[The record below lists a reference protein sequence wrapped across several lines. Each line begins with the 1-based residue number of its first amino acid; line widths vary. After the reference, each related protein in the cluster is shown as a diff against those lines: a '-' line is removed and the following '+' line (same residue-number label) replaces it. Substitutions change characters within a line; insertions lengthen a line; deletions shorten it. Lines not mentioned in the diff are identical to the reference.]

1 MKITSKT
8 NKADLVAYAAQAL
21 GAQLDESKF
30 SRDELIAE
38 VRKLEKSLGIASDD
52 AGDDDAGNEGDTGN
66 GNNAQNNDD
75 ADSEQAAKK
84 NPRFVYLRIHTPPS
98 INTDEDAEEETHC
111 IVGFNGKNYQIQYD
125 VEEGVK
131 VPYGVYDVLKN
142 AVQTKYRRVKGKREM
157 EERKEQRYKFN
168 VVKTVD

>member
-8 NKADLVAYAAQAL
+8 NKSELVAYAAQAL

-52 AGDDDAGNEGDTGN
+52 AGDDDAVNESDTGN

-75 ADSEQAAKK
+75 ADSKQDNDMIDDAWDAYAFIHHHQLILMKMPKK
-84 NPRFVYLRIHTPPS
+84 KHTVLWAL
-98 INTDEDAEEETHC
+98 T
-111 IVGFNGKNYQIQYD
+111 
-125 VEEGVK
+125 VK
-131 VPYGVYDVLKN
+131 
-142 AVQTKYRRVKGKREM
+142 TT
-157 EERKEQRYKFN
+157 KFN
-168 VVKTVD
+168 TT

>member
-8 NKADLVAYAAQAL
+8 NKAELVAYAAQAL

-52 AGDDDAGNEGDTGN
+52 AGDDDAVNEGDTGN

-75 ADSEQAAKK
+75 ADKRQRKTHALYTCAFIHRHQLTLMKMPKK
-84 NPRFVYLRIHTPPS
+84 KHTVLWAL
-98 INTDEDAEEETHC
+98 T
-111 IVGFNGKNYQIQYD
+111 
-125 VEEGVK
+125 VK
-131 VPYGVYDVLKN
+131 
-142 AVQTKYRRVKGKREM
+142 TT
-157 EERKEQRYKFN
+157 KFN
-168 VVKTVD
+168 TT

>member
-8 NKADLVAYAAQAL
+8 NKAELVAYAAQAL

-52 AGDDDAGNEGDTGN
+52 AGDDDASNEVS
-66 GNNAQNNDD
+66 NND
-75 ADSEQAAKK
+75 ADNEQATKK

-142 AVQTKYRRVKGKREM
+142 AVQTKYRRVKGQRELK
-157 EERKEQRYKFN
+157 ESKEQRYKFN